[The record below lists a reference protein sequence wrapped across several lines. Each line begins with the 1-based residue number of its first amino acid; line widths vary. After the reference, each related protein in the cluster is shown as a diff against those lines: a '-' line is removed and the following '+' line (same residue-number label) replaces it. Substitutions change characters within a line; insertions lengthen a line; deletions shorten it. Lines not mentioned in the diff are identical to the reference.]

1 MFPLFFLSWECML
14 QNIDEVLVYFIESD
28 HRAQALSQHA
38 LEDEPLLESQGTVD
52 YDDADMRVTHEGVV
66 QHFSQV
72 AESRQPPDNY
82 DESEMYMA
90 PETSSPHSTIHGQYA
105 TNEYAAAARV
115 HLEGE
120 LLQVT
125 PTADDVSNTEMAPPR
140 VTRPLPTAPV
150 PVPSPP
156 PPPPPP
162 IPKRMSLPPPARA
175 VPMSTPDNPPFVQ
188 GYSPQ
193 FTPSGKRTS
202 IPPPS
207 RVIPVPVPESPDVE
221 LQRRQSSTR
230 RTSAPPPTRA
240 IPSPYVP
247 GSEPPIVPLPPPR
260 SLGYDE
266 QHQLVALEPEQ
277 AEDAPQFRDERIS
290 PPTSARKPSFPPPV
304 PDGRRIVESRRS
316 TDVRSSPEERRWS
329 GQYAVQTPP
338 PIPRPSSPPS
348 KKRGSPPFSLEKE
361 VMDEDVGGAS

>member
-1 MFPLFFLSWECML
+1 ML
-14 QNIDEVLVYFIESD
+14 QNIDEVPLVYFIESD
-28 HRAQALSQHA
+28 HRAQALSELQHA
-38 LEDEPLLESQGTVD
+38 PEDESLLESQGTVD

-66 QHFSQV
+66 QHFSQA
-72 AESRQPPDNY
+72 AESRQPLDNY
-82 DESEMYMA
+82 DESEMYTA

-105 TNEYAAAARV
+105 TNESAAAQV
-115 HLEGE
+115 PLEGE
-120 LLQVT
+120 PLQVT
-125 PTADDVSNTEMAPPR
+125 PTADDIDDTEMAPPR
-140 VTRPLPTAPV
+140 VTRPLPAAPA
-150 PVPSPP
+150 PTPAPAPS
-156 PPPPPP
+156 PP
-162 IPKRMSLPPPARA
+162 IPKRLSLPPPTRA
-175 VPMSTPDNPPFVQ
+175 VPTSTPDSPPSVQ

-193 FTPSGKRTS
+193 LTPSRKRTS

-207 RVIPVPVPESPDVE
+207 RMIPVPVPESPDVG

-247 GSEPPIVPLPPPR
+247 GSEPPIVPPPPP
-260 SLGYDE
+260 LGLSYDE
-266 QHQLVALEPEQ
+266 QDELAAHEPEQ
-277 AEDAPQFRDERIS
+277 AEDAPQFRDERMS

-316 TDVRSSPEERRWS
+316 TDVRSSPEERRSS

-348 KKRGSPPFSLEKE
+348 KKRAPPPFSLETE
-361 VMDEDVGGAS
+361 IMDENVAGAS

>member
-1 MFPLFFLSWECML
+1 ML
-14 QNIDEVLVYFIESD
+14 QNIDEVPLVYFIESD

-38 LEDEPLLESQGTVD
+38 LEDESLLESQGTVD

-72 AESRQPPDNY
+72 AESRQPPDDY
-82 DESEMYMA
+82 DESEMYTA
-90 PETSSPHSTIHGQYA
+90 PETSTIHGQYA
-105 TNEYAAAARV
+105 TNEYAAAQV
-115 HLEGE
+115 HLEDE
-120 LLQVT
+120 PLQVT
-125 PTADDVSNTEMAPPR
+125 PTADDVSDTEMAPPR
-140 VTRPLPTAPV
+140 VTRPLPAAPV
-150 PVPSPP
+150 PAPS

-162 IPKRMSLPPPARA
+162 IPKRMSLPPPTRA
-175 VPMSTPDNPPFVQ
+175 VPVSTPDSPPFVQ

-193 FTPSGKRTS
+193 LTPSRKRTS

-207 RVIPVPVPESPDVE
+207 RVIPVPVPESPEVG

-247 GSEPPIVPLPPPR
+247 GSEPPIVPPSPPPG
-260 SLGYDE
+260 LGYDE
-266 QHQLVALEPEQ
+266 QDQFAAREPEQ

-338 PIPRPSSPPS
+338 PIPQPSSPPS
-348 KKRGSPPFSLEKE
+348 KKRAFPPFSLEKE